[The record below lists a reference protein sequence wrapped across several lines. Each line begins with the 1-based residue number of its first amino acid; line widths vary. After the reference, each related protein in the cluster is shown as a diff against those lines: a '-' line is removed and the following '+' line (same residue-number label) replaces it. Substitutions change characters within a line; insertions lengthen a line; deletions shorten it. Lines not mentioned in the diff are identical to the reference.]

1 MDASDQPLDDR
12 LPPRRP
18 LWRRLGPVLLLLA
31 LVAAAFAGGVHRLL
45 SFDAL
50 VAHAG
55 ALQGFVAGNGPVA
68 AAAYVAVYA
77 ALVAMS
83 LPGALVATLTGG
95 FLFGGLLGGALA
107 VVAATTGAT
116 VVFLIA
122 RTAIGDALVARARG
136 AIARLADGFR
146 EDAFSYLLFL
156 RLAPVFP
163 FFVVN
168 LAPAALGVRLKTFV
182 AATALGI
189 VPGTFAFAF
198 VGAGLGGVVAQ
209 EAERRG
215 ACLARGGADCA
226 ARLDPSTLVST
237 PILLA
242 LGGLAVVALLPVAAK
257 RLRRRKG
264 PAA

>member
-1 MDASDQPLDDR
+1 MDAPDQPLADD
-12 LPPRRP
+12 PSPRRP
-18 LWRRLGPVLLLLA
+18 LWRRLAPVAVLLA
-31 LVAAAFAGGVHRLL
+31 LVAAAVAGGAHRLL

-50 VAHAG
+50 VAHVGLLQSFVADNALAAG
-55 ALQGFVAGNGPVA
+55 AGYVA
-68 AAAYVAVYA
+68 AYAV
-77 ALVAMS
+77 LVALS
-83 LPGALVATLTGG
+83 LPGALIATLTGG
-95 FLFGGLLGGALA
+95 FLFGGALGGALA
-107 VVAATTGAT
+107 VVAATLGAT
-116 VVFLIA
+116 IVFLIA
-122 RTAIGDALVARARG
+122 RTAIGDALVARAEG
-136 AIARLADGFR
+136 AIARLAAGFR
-146 EDAFSYLLFL
+146 EDAFAYLLFL

-182 AATALGI
+182 AATAIGI

-209 EAERRG
+209 EAARRSE
-215 ACLARGGADCA
+215 CLARGGTDCA
-226 ARLDPSTLVST
+226 ARLDPSSLAST

-257 RLRRRKG
+257 RLRKRKG